1 MLPEKFKERMIK
13 MLGDE
18 AEKLFFEI
26 ENGSAVRSFRVN
38 EIKCP
43 SGAIGAGQIDGKKA
57 EFPPECFY
65 TEEQHPGSLA
75 CHHSGQIYMQDPSAM
90 ATIHALTVQK
100 GAKVLDSC
108 SAPGGKTT
116 QLAALVGDDGIVVAN
131 EYDTKRCRILQSNV
145 ERMGCRNTIVLNHD
159 TKVLAEVYPRF
170 FDIVLCDA
178 PCSGEGMF
186 RKNELAISDWS
197 EEKVAGCAEMQRE
210 ILANVV
216 QCVAPGGYLIY
227 STCTFSLDEN
237 EYNVD
242 WFLRKYPDFSLCRVS
257 DGLEGATSD
266 GICFD
271 GAVADMKLCRR
282 FYPHISKG
290 EGQFIALLKRDDSDD
305 CAQGVV
311 PSEVK
316 KQKNK
321 KGNDLQKGKAS
332 REESDTLMAARDFV
346 EENLVEIPDKK
357 IVYLGG
363 KAFLAPKAPMPS
375 FSVFA
380 AGVCVGEIERG
391 RFIPH
396 HQIFSAYG
404 DLFKRKIALAVDDSR
419 AENYICGLE
428 ISSDGMVCA
437 DGAKSSGFAAVLIDG
452 AAVGGGKVSGGVCKN
467 HYPKGLRK

>member
-1 MLPEKFKERMIK
+1 MLPEKFKERMKK

-43 SGAIGAGQIDGKKA
+43 SGVLGEGRIDGKRA
-57 EFPPECFY
+57 DFPPECFY

-90 ATIHALTVQK
+90 ATIHAVSVKK

-116 QLAALVGDDGIVVAN
+116 QLAALAGEDGIVVAN

-145 ERMGCRNTIVLNHD
+145 ERLGCRNTIVLNHD
-159 TKVLAEVYPRF
+159 TKVLAETYPCF
-170 FDIVLCDA
+170 FDVVLCDA

-197 EEKVAGCAEMQRE
+197 EEKVSGCAEMQRE
-210 ILANVV
+210 ILSNV
-216 QCVAPGGYLIY
+216 QKCVTPGGYLIY

-242 WFLRKYPDFSLCRVS
+242 WFLREYPDFSLCKVNA
-257 DGLEGATSD
+257 DLEEATSD
-266 GICFD
+266 GISLD
-271 GAVADMKLCRR
+271 GSVADMKLCRH
-282 FYPHISKG
+282 FYPHITKG
-290 EGQFIALLKRDDSDD
+290 EGQFIALLQKNSSADGVQIAATTDS
-305 CAQGVV
+305 
-311 PSEVK
+311 K
-316 KQKNK
+316 KQKAK
-321 KGNDLQKGKAS
+321 KGNDSQKGKTS
-332 REESDTLMAARDFV
+332 REEIDALAFAKEFI
-346 EENLVEIPDKK
+346 EENLTEIPNKK
-357 IVYLGG
+357 LVYLGG
-363 KAFLAPKAPMPS
+363 KVYLAPEAPLPS

-380 AGVCVGEIERG
+380 AGVCVGELERG

-396 HQIFSAYG
+396 HQLFSAYG
-404 DLFKRKIALAVDDSR
+404 DLFARRINLSLDDER
-419 AENYICGLE
+419 VEKYLCGLE
-428 ISSDGMVCA
+428 ISADGMVCEK
-437 DGAKSSGFAAVLIDG
+437 GARDSGFAAVIIDG
-452 AAVGGGKVSGGVCKN
+452 AAVGGGKVSGGACKN

>member
-43 SGAIGAGQIDGKKA
+43 SGELPDGRIDGKRA
-57 EFPPECFY
+57 DFPPECLY

-90 ATIHALTVQK
+90 ATIHAVTVQK

-116 QLAALVGDDGIVVAN
+116 QLAALAGDEGIVVAN

-145 ERMGCRNTIVLNHD
+145 ERLGCRNTVILNHD
-159 TKVLAEVYPRF
+159 TKVLAQVYRGY
-170 FDIVLCDA
+170 FDVVLCDA

-197 EEKVAGCAEMQRE
+197 EEKVSGCAEMQRE
-210 ILANVV
+210 ILSNV
-216 QCVAPGGYLIY
+216 QKCVAPGGYLIY

-242 WFLRKYPDFSLCRVS
+242 WFLREYPDFSLCRVNS
-257 DGLEGATSD
+257 DLEKATSS
-266 GICFD
+266 GISFD
-271 GAVADMKLCRR
+271 GAIADMTLCRR
-282 FYPHISKG
+282 FYPHVSKG
-290 EGQFIALLKRDDSDD
+290 EGQFIALLKKNCSAEDVCTVAADS
-305 CAQGVV
+305 
-311 PSEVK
+311 K
-316 KQKNK
+316 KRKAK
-321 KGNDLQKGKAS
+321 KGGDSPKSKPL
-332 REESDTLMAARDFV
+332 RDEIDALAEAKKFI
-346 EENLVEIPDKK
+346 EENLTEIPSKK
-357 IVYLGG
+357 LMYAGGKVYL
-363 KAFLAPKAPMPS
+363 APEAPLPS
-375 FSVFA
+375 FSVFV
-380 AGVCVGEIERG
+380 AGVCVGELERG
-391 RFIPH
+391 RFTPH
-396 HQIFSAYG
+396 HQLFSAYG
-404 DLFKRKIALAVDDSR
+404 NAFKRKILLSADDLR
-419 AENYICGLE
+419 AEAYLHGLE
-428 ISSDGMVCA
+428 ISADGMICEN
-437 DGAKSSGFAAVLIDG
+437 GAKSSGFAAVIIDG
-452 AAVGGGKVSGGVCKN
+452 ASVGGGKVSGGVCKN